1 MEGSILDD
9 DRVVEGMERLVRIVS
24 SFFCCLVFIM
34 RCTITYA
41 HCPSIALLQMKEGA
55 QVEEQ
60 ITKSAEVMV
69 EVEHAISKFEPFS
82 LICKQL
88 FVLFAGMRE
97 IDFLYEFTA
106 QSFMSMLQCVLKS
119 NTIEGSA
126 EEGQRLAS
134 LKTQLHQRL
143 LQELA
148 ED

>member
-1 MEGSILDD
+1 MNRTSSCE
-9 DRVVEGMERLVRIVS
+9 VS
-24 SFFCCLVFIM
+24 NSL
-34 RCTITYA
+34 
-41 HCPSIALLQMKEGA
+41 IALLLLQMKEGA

-60 ITKSAEVMV
+60 IAKSAEVMV

-88 FVLFAGMRE
+88 LILFAGMRE

-134 LKTQLHQRL
+134 PKTQLHQRL

-148 ED
+148 EY

>member
-1 MEGSILDD
+1 MNRTSSCE
-9 DRVVEGMERLVRIVS
+9 VS
-24 SFFCCLVFIM
+24 NSL
-34 RCTITYA
+34 
-41 HCPSIALLQMKEGA
+41 IALLLLQMKEGA

-88 FVLFAGMRE
+88 LILFAGMRE

-148 ED
+148 EY